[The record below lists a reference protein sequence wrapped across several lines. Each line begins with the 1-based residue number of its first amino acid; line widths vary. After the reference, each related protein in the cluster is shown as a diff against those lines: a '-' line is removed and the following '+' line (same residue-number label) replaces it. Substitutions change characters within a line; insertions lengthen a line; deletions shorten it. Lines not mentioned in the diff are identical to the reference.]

1 MDEEKTFTIEHD
13 KRLGVDYLGGS
24 MFAKN
29 EQGNL
34 KGHIATFFPK
44 DNFIVTEPSTLHG
57 DQFNSFI
64 EYQNYIR
71 AKDGLPPLTKEESA
85 KKIKDAVPLTIVEG
99 RSDCLFV
106 IIRPDP
112 ENPNLA
118 FQADKRLQAVFP
130 IFRIFFMRTNDQNI
144 RHALRGRGESWRIQ
158 PIPRTVEEKRK
169 FLKSNKLNIV
179 NSQRRIYYYNMPT
192 GARYLTYENFYKLN
206 ELDAE
211 TLRAFLKEIKEY
223 SPAVN
228 RQGYREINFFHADSR
243 FTHKNFRNFDFES
256 MDEPQLRAAHNQLCS
271 EFENAISDPLF
282 KNDDL
287 NNESWLDSMYEKVS
301 TQSKYS
307 TEEVNLG
314 LSDEFAEN
322 VLWLPGCQ
330 FGENFSIIK
339 DPALSMTHLMTPSEK
354 KRYNDGIPQ
363 KILLSYLRESFDI
376 EYANIGSL
384 APIRRKRKDSEA
396 NNNNN
401 SNNDNSNN
409 NSNNKDPN
417 APKPRRGVYVMQLKL
432 RGEQEER
439 ISIIRLQKWG
449 VRENLNGCKDDNNNE
464 NMLLKSFNESE
475 KYIDY
480 VLNRRLAC
488 HLLGMRLPP
497 SLKVRRFTEVYTGT
511 QMRYYG
517 MPYHTAYFERDYVPG
532 IVTDL
537 IPDSCFAN
545 PEFCIQFGRLL
556 GEAAAPNLIVGRSAE
571 DKDLT
576 PMFDDGD
583 EVLILDENKMP
594 KEIIVSEQPGT
605 FVYYTGEFERQ
616 IPAYA
621 IPMNKRITAIVNF
634 KETVNAY
641 TRGFIDKFRE
651 IQEKAEMYR
660 RTFDDLPDQ
669 NEKSLTDRWNHVL
682 DRLRDAKPVYLADL
696 IKKEI
701 LLD

>member
-1 MDEEKTFTIEHD
+1 MDVEKTFTIEHD

-158 PIPRTVEEKRK
+158 PVPQTVEDKRK

-179 NSQRRIYYYNMPT
+179 NSQRRIYYYNIPT
-192 GARYLTYENFYKLN
+192 GARYLTYENFFKLN
-206 ELDAE
+206 ELDCE
-211 TLRAFLKEIKEY
+211 TLRAYLLEIKQY

-228 RQGYREINFFHADSR
+228 RQGYHEINFFSASSR
-243 FTHKNFRNFDFES
+243 FTHKNFQKYAFES
-256 MDEPQLRAAHNQLCS
+256 MDESQLRAVHSQLCS
-271 EFENAISDPLF
+271 EFENAIADPLF
-282 KNDDL
+282 KTDDL
-287 NNESWLDSMYEKVS
+287 NNETWLDEVYSKI
-301 TQSKYS
+301 TCPSKYS
-307 TEEVNLG
+307 TEEINLG
-314 LSDEFAEN
+314 LCDEFAEN

-330 FGENFSIIK
+330 FDHSFGIIK

-363 KILLSYLRESFDI
+363 KILLSYLRENFNI

-384 APIRRKRKDSEA
+384 APIRRNRI
-396 NNNNN
+396 NNNGNNN
-401 SNNDNSNN
+401 SSF
-409 NSNNKDPN
+409 
-417 APKPRRGVYVMQLKL
+417 PKPRRGVYVMQRKL
-432 RGEQEER
+432 VGEDEER
-439 ISIIRLQKWG
+439 VSIIRLQKWG
-449 VRENLNGCKDDNNNE
+449 VRENLNAGRD
-464 NMLLKSFNESE
+464 LLESFNESE
-475 KYIDY
+475 KYTDY
-480 VLNRRLAC
+480 VLDRRLAC
-488 HLLGMRLPP
+488 KLLGMNLPP
-497 SLKVRRFTEVYTGT
+497 SLIVRRFSEVYNGC
-511 QMRYYG
+511 QSKYVG
-517 MPYHTAYFERDYVPG
+517 MPYHTAYFERDYVRG

-537 IPDSCFAN
+537 IPDNYFKN
-545 PEFCIQFGRLL
+545 PDFCIEFAKLL
-556 GEAAAPNLIVGRSAE
+556 GSAAAPNLIVGRSYIFNNNNE
-571 DKDLT
+571 T
-576 PMFDDGD
+576 VPIFDDGD
-583 EVLILDENKMP
+583 EVLLLDENNMP
-594 KEIIVSEQPGT
+594 KEIVVSEQPGT
-605 FVYYTGEFERQ
+605 FVYYNGSFEQQ
-616 IPAYA
+616 IAAYA
-621 IPMNKRITAIVNF
+621 IPINKRAARITLPNI
-634 KETVNAY
+634 KEMVSAY
-641 TRGFIDKFRE
+641 TWAFIEKFRE
-651 IQEKAEMYR
+651 IQETAEVHR

-669 NEKSLTDRWNHVL
+669 DRGSLSDRWNHVL
-682 DRLRDAKPVYLADL
+682 DRLQDAKPVYLADL